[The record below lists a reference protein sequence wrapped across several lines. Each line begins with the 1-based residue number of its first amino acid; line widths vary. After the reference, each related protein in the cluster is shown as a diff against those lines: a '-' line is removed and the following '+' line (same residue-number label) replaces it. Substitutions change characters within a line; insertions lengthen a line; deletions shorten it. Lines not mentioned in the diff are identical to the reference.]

1 MAHGK
6 RTGISVDSSPDIV
19 TAELLGGRYR
29 LGEMIGRGGMASV
42 YTAKDMNLGRDVA
55 LKLFAPQSA
64 DPDELRRQEAEIE
77 LLATLNHPSLV
88 TLFDAGT
95 DTRIPEEPR
104 PFLTMELVDGQD
116 LRARI
121 RHSPLPLAEIAVIGA
136 GVSDALAYV
145 HSLGIIHRDIKPANI
160 LLVPVRPG
168 EPLRP
173 KLTDFGIA
181 RMMDGTR
188 LTATGT
194 MVGTAAYLSPE
205 QSRGAD
211 LGPASD
217 IYSLGLV
224 LLECIKGEVEYP
236 GSAVESAVARLHR
249 APGIPDSVPAEWAN
263 LIRSMTALDPLDRP
277 SAADLEVAL
286 RHALVSPSPFPDSS
300 PKSAPGCCPPRRP
313 GPRGYP
319 PPDRRAAPAPL
330 PRRLTLRL
338 PPQAMAAAATGAQA
352 VHLLDPDAVTSPQAN
367 RGSLA
372 VPDRLPLPAGPPPH
386 PDPAV
391 PCALGARYRCRRRRR
406 RPRGTRTTRRR
417 PLSGRDRG
425 PWPAPAGAAEE
436 RGTMKLT
443 TRPPR
448 AARPRSSRP
457 LLAGWLLGTAL
468 LTGTLAGCAPAPE
481 LDRDAAR
488 QLQSTVLAVTE
499 AAAANDPAASLK
511 HLDELVLKLD
521 EAAARGEVSFKRHQS
536 IRKSVDTVRA
546 DLTARQAEAEAARVA
561 AEQEAAA
568 QAAAA
573 AAAQA
578 EADAAAAAAAQAP
591 PPAVAPAPP
600 AEARAKARARA
611 GNG

>member
-19 TAELLGGRYR
+19 TAVLLGGRYR

-249 APGIPDSVPAEWAN
+249 APGIPDSVPAEWAQ

-277 SAADLEVAL
+277 SAADLEIAL
-286 RHALVSPSPFPDSS
+286 RHALVSAESLPGPLVEERTRVLP
-300 PKSAPGCCPPRRP
+300 APPARPPRLP
-313 GPRGYP
+313 FAGPEGS
-319 PPDRRAAPAPL
+319 PDTATAPIDAP
-330 PRRLTLRL
+330 
-338 PPQAMAAAATGAQA
+338 MAATSNGGSVSTAARS
-352 VHLLDPDAVTSPQAN
+352 VHLLDPDAVTSPQPN

-372 VPDRLPLPAGPPPH
+372 SRAASRFGLA
-386 PDPAV
+386 
-391 PCALGARYRCRRRRR
+391 RRR
-406 RPRGTRTTRRR
+406 TQIL
-417 PLSGRDRG
+417 LSV
-425 PWPAPAGAAEE
+425 A
-436 RGTMKLT
+436 
-443 TRPPR
+443 
-448 AARPRSSRP
+448 
-457 LLAGWLLGTAL
+457 LLAVVTGAVAAAVAL
-468 LTGTLAGCAPAPE
+468 AAPE
-481 LDRDAAR
+481 
-488 QLQSTVLAVTE
+488 
-499 AAAANDPAASLK
+499 
-511 HLDELVLKLD
+511 
-521 EAAARGEVSFKRHQS
+521 
-536 IRKSVDTVRA
+536 
-546 DLTARQAEAEAARVA
+546 
-561 AEQEAAA
+561 
-568 QAAAA
+568 
-573 AAAQA
+573 
-578 EADAAAAAAAQAP
+578 
-591 PPAVAPAPP
+591 PPAVVPYPAVTGDLGQHLQELQKSVEP
-600 AEARAKARARA
+600 
-611 GNG
+611 

>member
-1 MAHGK
+1 M
-6 RTGISVDSSPDIV
+6 DSSPEIV
-19 TAELLGGRYR
+19 TAVLLGGRYR

-121 RHSPLPLAEIAVIGA
+121 RHSPLPLDEIAVIGA

-181 RMMDGTR
+181 RIMDGTR

-249 APGIPDSVPAEWAN
+249 APGIPDAVPTEWAD

-286 RHALVSPSPFPDSS
+286 RHALVSPESLPGPLAEERTRVL
-300 PKSAPGCCPPRRP
+300 PAPPARPPRIPSARP
-313 GPRGYP
+313 ATGLGTTT
-319 PPDRRAAPAPL
+319 API
-330 PRRLTLRL
+330 
-338 PPQAMAAAATGAQA
+338 AATRIGGGGTPAT
-352 VHLLDPDAVTSPQAN
+352 HLLDPDAVTSPEAR

-372 VPDRLPLPAGPPPH
+372 SRTASRFRLA
-386 PDPAV
+386 
-391 PCALGARYRCRRRRR
+391 RRR
-406 RPRGTRTTRRR
+406 TQLL
-417 PLSGRDRG
+417 LSI
-425 PWPAPAGAAEE
+425 A
-436 RGTMKLT
+436 
-443 TRPPR
+443 
-448 AARPRSSRP
+448 
-457 LLAGWLLGTAL
+457 LLALV
-468 LTGTLAGCAPAPE
+468 TGAVAAAVAFAAPE
-481 LDRDAAR
+481 
-488 QLQSTVLAVTE
+488 
-499 AAAANDPAASLK
+499 
-511 HLDELVLKLD
+511 
-521 EAAARGEVSFKRHQS
+521 
-536 IRKSVDTVRA
+536 
-546 DLTARQAEAEAARVA
+546 
-561 AEQEAAA
+561 
-568 QAAAA
+568 
-573 AAAQA
+573 
-578 EADAAAAAAAQAP
+578 
-591 PPAVAPAPP
+591 PPAVVPYPAVTGDLGQHLQELQKSVEP
-600 AEARAKARARA
+600 
-611 GNG
+611 

>member
-6 RTGISVDSSPDIV
+6 GTGTNVDSSPNIV
-19 TAELLGGRYR
+19 TAELLGGRYQ
-29 LGEMIGRGGMASV
+29 LGDVIGRGGMASV

-64 DPDELRRQEAEIE
+64 DADELKRQEAEIQ

-95 DTRIPEEPR
+95 DTRIPGEPR
-104 PFLTMELVDGQD
+104 PFLTMELVEGQD
-116 LRARI
+116 LRTRI

-249 APGIPDSVPAEWAN
+249 APGIPDAVPAEWAT
-263 LIRSMTALDPLDRP
+263 LIRAMTALDPLDRP

-286 RHALVSPSPFPDSS
+286 RQALVSPEALPGLLAEERTRVLP
-300 PKSAPGCCPPRRP
+300 APPARPPRLP
-313 GPRGYP
+313 S
-319 PPDRRAAPAPL
+319 AAPAPDDTS
-330 PRRLTLRL
+330 PTRPGGGTLAL
-338 PPQAMAAAATGAQA
+338 HQ
-352 VHLLDPDAVTSPQAN
+352 LDPDAVAVPGRTSFLVRTAS
-367 RGSLA
+367 RLRRARRRTRILLSLA
-372 VPDRLPLPAGPPPH
+372 LLAVVTGGVAAVVAVATPEPPAVVPY
-386 PDPAV
+386 PAV
-391 PCALGARYRCRRRRR
+391 PGDLGEH
-406 RPRGTRTTRRR
+406 
-417 PLSGRDRG
+417 L
-425 PWPAPAGAAEE
+425 
-436 RGTMKLT
+436 K
-443 TRPPR
+443 
-448 AARPRSSRP
+448 
-457 LLAGWLLGTAL
+457 
-468 LTGTLAGCAPAPE
+468 E
-481 LDRDAAR
+481 L
-488 QLQSTVLAVTE
+488 QE
-499 AAAANDPAASLK
+499 
-511 HLDELVLKLD
+511 
-521 EAAARGEVSFKRHQS
+521 
-536 IRKSVDTVRA
+536 SV
-546 DLTARQAEAEAARVA
+546 E
-561 AEQEAAA
+561 
-568 QAAAA
+568 
-573 AAAQA
+573 
-578 EADAAAAAAAQAP
+578 P
-591 PPAVAPAPP
+591 
-600 AEARAKARARA
+600 
-611 GNG
+611 

>member
-1 MAHGK
+1 
-6 RTGISVDSSPDIV
+6 VDSSPDIV
-19 TAELLGGRYR
+19 TAGLLGGRYR
-29 LGEMIGRGGMASV
+29 LGEVIGRGGMASV

-104 PFLTMELVDGQD
+104 PFLTMELVEGQD

-181 RMMDGTR
+181 RIMDGTR

-249 APGIPDSVPAEWAN
+249 APGIPDSVPAEWAK
-263 LIRSMTALDPLDRP
+263 LIRSMTALDPMDRP
-277 SAADLEVAL
+277 SAADLEIAL
-286 RHALVSPSPFPDSS
+286 RHALVSAESLPGLLVEDRTRVLPAPPSR
-300 PKSAPGCCPPRRP
+300 PPRLPSDGP
-313 GPRGYP
+313 GPGP
-319 PPDRRAAPAPL
+319 GTATALIDAPTGTPV
-330 PRRLTLRL
+330 
-338 PPQAMAAAATGAQA
+338 AAAGNGGGTATVAQA
-352 VHLLDPDAVTSPQAN
+352 VHLLDPDAVTSPTAN
-367 RGSLA
+367 RGSVASRAASRFRLA
-372 VPDRLPLPAGPPPH
+372 
-386 PDPAV
+386 
-391 PCALGARYRCRRRRR
+391 RRR
-406 RPRGTRTTRRR
+406 TQVL
-417 PLSGRDRG
+417 LSV
-425 PWPAPAGAAEE
+425 A
-436 RGTMKLT
+436 
-443 TRPPR
+443 
-448 AARPRSSRP
+448 
-457 LLAGWLLGTAL
+457 LLAIVTGAVAGTVAL
-468 LTGTLAGCAPAPE
+468 TAPE
-481 LDRDAAR
+481 
-488 QLQSTVLAVTE
+488 
-499 AAAANDPAASLK
+499 
-511 HLDELVLKLD
+511 
-521 EAAARGEVSFKRHQS
+521 
-536 IRKSVDTVRA
+536 
-546 DLTARQAEAEAARVA
+546 
-561 AEQEAAA
+561 
-568 QAAAA
+568 
-573 AAAQA
+573 
-578 EADAAAAAAAQAP
+578 
-591 PPAVAPAPP
+591 PPAVVPYPAVTGDLGQHLQELQKSVEP
-600 AEARAKARARA
+600 
-611 GNG
+611 

>member
-1 MAHGK
+1 M
-6 RTGISVDSSPDIV
+6 DSSPDIV
-19 TAELLGGRYR
+19 TAVLLGGRYR

-121 RHSPLPLAEIAVIGA
+121 RHSPLPLGEIAVIGA

-181 RMMDGTR
+181 RIMDGTR

-224 LLECIKGEVEYP
+224 LLECIKGEIEYP

-249 APGIPDSVPAEWAN
+249 APAIPDSVPAEWAH

-277 SAADLEVAL
+277 SASDLEVAL
-286 RHALVSPSPFPDSS
+286 RQALVSAESLPGPLAEDRTRVLP
-300 PKSAPGCCPPRRP
+300 APPARPPRLPSAGPAAGP
-313 GPRGYP
+313 GTVTAPIGAP
-319 PPDRRAAPAPL
+319 TAAMTAAP
-330 PRRLTLRL
+330 
-338 PPQAMAAAATGAQA
+338 MAATGNGGGAGGA
-352 VHLLDPDAVTSPQAN
+352 RSVHLLDPDAVTSPRAS

-372 VPDRLPLPAGPPPH
+372 SRAASRFRLA
-386 PDPAV
+386 
-391 PCALGARYRCRRRRR
+391 RRR
-406 RPRGTRTTRRR
+406 TQIL
-417 PLSGRDRG
+417 LSV
-425 PWPAPAGAAEE
+425 A
-436 RGTMKLT
+436 
-443 TRPPR
+443 
-448 AARPRSSRP
+448 
-457 LLAGWLLGTAL
+457 LLAIVTGGVAAAVAL
-468 LTGTLAGCAPAPE
+468 AAPE
-481 LDRDAAR
+481 
-488 QLQSTVLAVTE
+488 
-499 AAAANDPAASLK
+499 
-511 HLDELVLKLD
+511 
-521 EAAARGEVSFKRHQS
+521 
-536 IRKSVDTVRA
+536 
-546 DLTARQAEAEAARVA
+546 
-561 AEQEAAA
+561 
-568 QAAAA
+568 
-573 AAAQA
+573 
-578 EADAAAAAAAQAP
+578 
-591 PPAVAPAPP
+591 PPAVVPYPAVTGDLGQHLQELQKSVEP
-600 AEARAKARARA
+600 
-611 GNG
+611 